1 MTQNSDRP
9 ANARRRGQ
17 GRPFPKGVSGNPG
30 GRPRNEDS
38 LAAQLR
44 EVLAEVDEETGKTT
58 GRLLAEKY
66 VELGLGGNVM
76 AITAIADRVDGKP
89 AQSVTLKG
97 DRAEPLHVRH
107 SARLEVAPKPE
118 LPAPE
123 QDRDVAEGQT

>member
-9 ANARRRGQ
+9 ANARRRGP
-17 GRPFPKGVSGNPG
+17 GRPFPKGVAGNPG
-30 GRPRNEDS
+30 GRPKNEDS

-44 EVLAEVDEETGKTT
+44 ELLAEVDEETGKTT

-89 AQSVTLKG
+89 AQSLTLKG
-97 DRAEPLHVRH
+97 ESTAPLHVRH
-107 SARLEVAPKPE
+107 SARLEAAPPA